1 MLLAVKGESSS
12 WQGTSRYEVL
22 RFIGRGGM
30 GAVYEAHDRERDR
43 RVAVKTLLRFDPR
56 ALYLFKQEF
65 RTLANLLHP
74 NLVRLYDL
82 VASESEGVFFTME
95 LVSGRNFCD
104 YVWRPEALAA
114 TDDSRATVV
123 GPRGRAATDESG
135 KVPVDRGSPPE
146 ADGRRTTPADI
157 GRLRDALRQLVEG
170 VHAAHVAGKVHRDIK
185 PSNVLVDDDGR
196 VVLLDFGVAA
206 ELSRA
211 FDRRQLESHVV
222 GTPTYMAPEQALEET
237 PKPASDWYSV
247 GALVYEALVGKPPF
261 SGDGTDALYRKAV
274 LDPPAPSELVDGVP
288 VDLNALCCNLL
299 RREPGERPNGRRVL
313 RRLGVETRRL
323 SPTPIAGF
331 SPNTALVGRSAEL
344 RALHLA
350 YVRMRTGGA
359 VLTRVRGASGVGK
372 SALVQTFLD
381 GVVNRN
387 DAVVLRGRAYERE
400 SIAYKAADGVLDA
413 LSQCLVAFEKRGEI
427 VSLPGDA
434 WALAHLFPVLK
445 RAPGIPA
452 ERADDGDDPLALR
465 QRAFG
470 ALRDILWQ
478 LARLGPTVLHL
489 DDVQWG
495 DVDSAMLLLEVLR
508 PPAPPPILVILG
520 YRDDPGCEDGPFLRC
535 LNDRALDG
543 SDLRDI
549 PVNPLTPDEA
559 RLLALNVLDADDEAA
574 QRVAEAIAYG
584 SGGNA
589 LFVEDLARSAKEQG
603 LRADADA
610 FVADAG
616 PTLEEMIRRRVARL
630 DDGARCLLELASVHG
645 QPIRMSTLS
654 SAAGGDRLDS
664 QIGDLRERRFVR
676 IGMRDGREAV
686 EAAHDRIRQAVVANL
701 SPDLLGPA
709 TASSPSPASWST
721 TSIPKPSSATG
732 SRQASPNRPPSTP
745 SAPPSAHRTSSR
757 STVRRSCTA

>member
-1 MLLAVKGESSS
+1 M
-12 WQGTSRYEVL
+12 
-22 RFIGRGGM
+22 
-30 GAVYEAHDRERDR
+30 
-43 RVAVKTLLRFDPR
+43 
-56 ALYLFKQEF
+56 
-65 RTLANLLHP
+65 
-74 NLVRLYDL
+74 
-82 VASESEGVFFTME
+82 
-95 LVSGRNFCD
+95 
-104 YVWRPEALAA
+104 
-114 TDDSRATVV
+114 
-123 GPRGRAATDESG
+123 
-135 KVPVDRGSPPE
+135 
-146 ADGRRTTPADI
+146 
-157 GRLRDALRQLVEG
+157 
-170 VHAAHVAGKVHRDIK
+170 
-185 PSNVLVDDDGR
+185 
-196 VVLLDFGVAA
+196 
-206 ELSRA
+206 
-211 FDRRQLESHVV
+211 
-222 GTPTYMAPEQALEET
+222 
-237 PKPASDWYSV
+237 
-247 GALVYEALVGKPPF
+247 
-261 SGDGTDALYRKAV
+261 
-274 LDPPAPSELVDGVP
+274 
-288 VDLNALCCNLL
+288 
-299 RREPGERPNGRRVL
+299 
-313 RRLGVETRRL
+313 
-323 SPTPIAGF
+323 
-331 SPNTALVGRSAEL
+331 
-344 RALHLA
+344 
-350 YVRMRTGGA
+350 
-359 VLTRVRGASGVGK
+359 
-372 SALVQTFLD
+372 
-381 GVVNRN
+381 NRN

-400 SIAYKAADGVLDA
+400 SMAYKAADGVLDA

-535 LNDRALDG
+535 LNDCALDG

-549 PVNPLTPDEA
+549 PGQSAHPGRGAPPRAERARRGRRGRAASGRGHRVRLGGQRPLRRGPG
-559 RLLALNVLDADDEAA
+559 A
-574 QRVAEAIAYG
+574 QRQ
-584 SGGNA
+584 
-589 LFVEDLARSAKEQG
+589 EQG

-701 SPDLLGPA
+701 SPDLLKARHRQLAVACELEHDIDPEAIVGHWFEAGESEQAAKHAERAAERASDKLAFDRATQLYRLTLSALPAESLDADSRPKASRRGAQLRGP
-709 TASSPSPASWST
+709 W
-721 TSIPKPSSATG
+721 
-732 SRQASPNRPPSTP
+732 
-745 SAPPSAHRTSSR
+745 
-757 STVRRSCTA
+757 RRSCADVPRRSPLRARTRADVARASGRESAPLLWRDRRGDAHPPPHSGPQRTRRAEVGVDRRAWFIFYSAWLRIIGLRVVPRPPDELPRRTRNHIEVMYATAAGLALVDVMIGASLVVRFLTVALRTRHRFAIASERSSVRGSSRRSAARRPKRNARSWSSRTVSRDAGVGLAPSAQSTRATHALRAFLRGRWREAYELCESAYTTLPTSRGIWAMHALAVYGEFALVYLGEPQELARRLRISSPTPSSGATS